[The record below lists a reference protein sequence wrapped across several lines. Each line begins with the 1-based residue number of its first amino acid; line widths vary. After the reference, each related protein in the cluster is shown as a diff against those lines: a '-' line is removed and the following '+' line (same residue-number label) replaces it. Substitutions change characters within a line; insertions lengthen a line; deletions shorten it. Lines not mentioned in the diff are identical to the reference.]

1 MLIFGQGNLYGVSDA
16 ANSTPRRFGELQD
29 IAFDFS
35 FTTKSLH
42 GQRQFAIDIKR
53 GTGKLTGKAKLANI
67 NGSLLNELFFG
78 ESATTGQLLSAIDE
92 AGTVTTAA
100 ITVANAANFSQDL
113 GVRYA
118 STGVALTRVA
128 STPAQGEY
136 SEASGVYTF
145 NTADNTTAMLID
157 YTYTSA
163 SGGKRIALGGK
174 TIGQTPK
181 FSGIF
186 TATVDGKTITLK
198 LNACTSNKL
207 AMATKLED
215 YTIPEFDFEAMLDTA
230 GSIGEIS
237 VPD

>member
-1 MLIFGQGNLYGVSDA
+1 MLVFGQGNLYGVSDA
-16 ANSTPRRFGELQD
+16 ANSTPRRFGTLQD
-29 IAFDFS
+29 VAFDFS
-35 FTTKSLH
+35 FTTKQLH
-42 GQRQFAIDIKR
+42 GQKQFALDIKR
-53 GTGKLTGKAKLANI
+53 GTGKLTGKAKLAELD
-67 NGSLLNELFFG
+67 GAALNELFFG

-92 AGTVTTAA
+92 AGTVATNI

-128 STPAQGEY
+128 SAPAQGEY
-136 SEASGVYTF
+136 SEAAGVYTF
-145 NTADNTTAMLID
+145 NAADDTVAMLID

-163 SGGKRIALGGK
+163 TGGKRIALGAK

-207 AMATKLED
+207 ALATKLED
-215 YTIPEFDFEAMLDTA
+215 YTIPEFDFEAMLDAA
-230 GSIGEIS
+230 GSLGEIS
-237 VPD
+237 VAD